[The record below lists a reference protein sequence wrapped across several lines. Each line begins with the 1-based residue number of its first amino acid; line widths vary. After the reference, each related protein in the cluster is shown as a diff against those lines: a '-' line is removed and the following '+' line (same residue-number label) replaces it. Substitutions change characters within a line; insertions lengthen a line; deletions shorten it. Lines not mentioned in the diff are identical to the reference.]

1 MQAGRQLLCRSRC
14 VPVRLLSTW
23 RPSTNLVSTQNHH
36 LLSSSNVIQQSA
48 SFLHASDVTS
58 SNHIVTIQ
66 DDKDFETRVLHSQK
80 PVIVDFFA
88 TYVIFFHV
96 TLVEVQFVGVQAVA
110 VFYLVSPF
118 IYDEKVH
125 YVSEK

>member
-1 MQAGRQLLCRSRC
+1 MASRITLQAGRRVLCRSRC

-36 LLSSSNVIQQSA
+36 LLSSSNVIRQSA
-48 SFLHASDVTS
+48 SFLHASDVLS
-58 SNHIVTIQ
+58 SSDIVTIQ

-88 TYVIFFHV
+88 TYVLFFHV
-96 TLVEVQFVGVQAVA
+96 TLFEAQFVSVQAVA
-110 VFYLVSPF
+110 VFCLVSPC
-118 IYDEKVH
+118 I
-125 YVSEK
+125 